1 VFLTGPW
8 CACESGTGYVRN
20 MDSGEVRYEGGTA
33 CVRASGTWGCE
44 QLVGIFLLE
53 RSSVCMRVGAS
64 DQMLW
69 TWVRWGTGTV
79 GQRDSL
85 GIGVGFWCGMRLVPG
100 GSW

>member
-1 VFLTGPW
+1 
-8 CACESGTGYVRN
+8 VRN